1 MTYSSAQMSE
11 AQPNAIADYDYI
23 LSAVQLRFTYTE
35 HYLREDGTV
44 EFKIDS
50 LAGAKEKF
58 KDLLA
63 EIKSRRLVALLR
75 QVSGSVILA
84 VGKDVLRVE
93 YSRRT
98 PVLLLIA
105 TLGTIAVDGWFRTG
119 RLPGQNSLWIT
130 LLYTLAVIGIIGTHE
145 LGHKLISRIHNMR
158 SSQPYFIPGIPSVIP
173 TMGAV
178 ITSAEP
184 PVNRDSLFDLGLSGP
199 IAGLVV
205 TFFVAIAGA
214 LTSYLLPEAIVQREV
229 QAGNLQL
236 VGGLDLFTA
245 YLLNIFGLGRPP
257 TGMDVIISPLVYASS
272 LGFLITFLN
281 LLPAWQL
288 DGGHIARAVLDRSRH
303 RIATYA
309 SVALL
314 FFLGFYFMAL
324 IIFFLS
330 TRSAEM
336 RPLDDISPLS
346 QKRKLAFI
354 GVIVLAAVLYAIM
367 IRNNPFF
374 FR

>member
-1 MTYSSAQMSE
+1 MSE
-11 AQPNAIADYDYI
+11 TQPNAIADYDYI

-75 QVSGSVILA
+75 RVSGSVILA

-93 YSRRT
+93 YRRRT

-105 TLGTIAVDGWFRTG
+105 TLGTIAVDGWFRTTG
-119 RLPGQNSLWIT
+119 LPGRNSLWLT
-130 LLYTLAVIGIIGTHE
+130 ALYTLAVIGIIGTHE
-145 LGHKLISRIHNMR
+145 MGHKLISRIHNMR
-158 SSQPYFIPGIPSVIP
+158 SSQPYFIPGIPSLIP

-205 TFFVAIAGA
+205 TFLVAIAGA
-214 LTSYLLPEAIVQREV
+214 LTSYLLPGELVQKAV
-229 QAGNLQL
+229 QAGNLQE
-236 VGGLDLFTA
+236 VTKLDLFTE
-245 YLLNIFGLGRPP
+245 YLLKGFGLGSPP
-257 TGMDVIISPLVYASS
+257 TGMSVIISPLLYASS

-288 DGGHIARAVLDRSRH
+288 DGGHIAGAVLNRTRH

-314 FFLGFYFMAL
+314 FILGFYFMAV
-324 IIFFLS
+324 IILFLS
-330 TRSAEM
+330 SRSPGM
-336 RPLDDISPLS
+336 KPLDDISPVS
-346 QKRKLAFI
+346 QTRKVAFI
-354 GVIVLAAVLYAIM
+354 GVIGLAVLLYVIM
-367 IRNNPFF
+367 IMNNPFF